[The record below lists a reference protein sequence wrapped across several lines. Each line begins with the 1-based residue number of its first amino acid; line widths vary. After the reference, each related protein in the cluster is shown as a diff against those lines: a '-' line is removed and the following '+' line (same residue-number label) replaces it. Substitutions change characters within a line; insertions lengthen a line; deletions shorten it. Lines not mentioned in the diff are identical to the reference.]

1 MDTAVTRIRERANL
15 TPFESEQLGENAR
28 LMCARMLDEAA
39 SATSRGE
46 RWSAT
51 VGYISVTLTPAG

>member
-1 MDTAVTRIRERANL
+1 MAAYQC
-15 TPFESEQLGENAR
+15 EQLNESAR
-28 LMCARMLDEAA
+28 LMRARMLDEAD

-51 VGYISVTLTPAG
+51 IGPISVTLTPTGWCA